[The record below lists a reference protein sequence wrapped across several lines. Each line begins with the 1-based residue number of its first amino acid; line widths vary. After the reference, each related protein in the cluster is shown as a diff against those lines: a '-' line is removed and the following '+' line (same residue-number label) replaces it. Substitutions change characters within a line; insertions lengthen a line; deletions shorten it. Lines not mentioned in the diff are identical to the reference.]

1 MIRNCA
7 RAGDHPALQSGL
19 ALANAI
25 RQLVD
30 EPARR
35 ISRSNLTAVGG
46 AALAPAGAERG
57 PASPAPPR
65 PTPVTGPA
73 VLASSPFTA
82 PPPEQPHRDA
92 RRRRVLMAAVVA
104 LAVVATAAIVTLT
117 GRVPAG
123 DSGVAVRVRVSVPT
137 RCGDEPLAPPRAV
150 AVAAEPAE
158 LRALCLDDA
167 QEFGVL
173 ARVDDSLVLA
183 RRRSARGARFD
194 EAATVVA
201 EGVREVGTAVSGPAG
216 WAAWIAR
223 SGPVFGLARVDRQ
236 VHRVAVSTP
245 GLAAASF
252 RGALLLRADAT
263 GAWIGTT
270 YLAGG
275 RERDAAVYLID
286 DGAAVAAIPGD
297 PATLLVRAT
306 AAGRTTYTAVS
317 MPLNTLA
324 GLSSNAAGDGGA
336 TVMRELSPQVLLRS
350 SPWVAPEGAV
360 RFALLGA
367 GAAGSSRRFLATVD
381 AGGDAACE
389 GEACDGSGP
398 VLVVEFPPRGEA
410 VAREIERHGRGQ
422 MISAGVS
429 NSVVAAVTRAS
440 DGALMPY
447 LIDVGGEVRAQ
458 HWVLGGLD
466 HAAVATCGDEPW
478 LAFAQGS
485 PQLRLGAIPLACAL
499 R

>member
-1 MIRNCA
+1 
-7 RAGDHPALQSGL
+7 
-19 ALANAI
+19 
-25 RQLVD
+25 
-30 EPARR
+30 
-35 ISRSNLTAVGG
+35 
-46 AALAPAGAERG
+46 
-57 PASPAPPR
+57 
-65 PTPVTGPA
+65 
-73 VLASSPFTA
+73 
-82 PPPEQPHRDA
+82 
-92 RRRRVLMAAVVA
+92 
-104 LAVVATAAIVTLT
+104 
-117 GRVPAG
+117 
-123 DSGVAVRVRVSVPT
+123 
-137 RCGDEPLAPPRAV
+137 
-150 AVAAEPAE
+150 
-158 LRALCLDDA
+158 
-167 QEFGVL
+167 
-173 ARVDDSLVLA
+173 
-183 RRRSARGARFD
+183 
-194 EAATVVA
+194 
-201 EGVREVGTAVSGPAG
+201 
-216 WAAWIAR
+216 
-223 SGPVFGLARVDRQ
+223 
-236 VHRVAVSTP
+236 
-245 GLAAASF
+245 
-252 RGALLLRADAT
+252 
-263 GAWIGTT
+263 
-270 YLAGG
+270 
-275 RERDAAVYLID
+275 
-286 DGAAVAAIPGD
+286 
-297 PATLLVRAT
+297 
-306 AAGRTTYTAVS
+306 